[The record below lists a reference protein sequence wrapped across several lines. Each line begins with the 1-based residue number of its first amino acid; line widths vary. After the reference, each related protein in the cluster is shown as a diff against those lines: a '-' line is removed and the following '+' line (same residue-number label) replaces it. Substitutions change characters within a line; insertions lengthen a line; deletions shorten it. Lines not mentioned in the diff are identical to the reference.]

1 MNNWM
6 RIMLIGLM
14 IAVFTGAVSMGWYA
28 LADPDDERRGV
39 EISEKLPVH
48 R

>member
-1 MNNWM
+1 MNWM
-6 RIMLIGLM
+6 RIMLVSLV
-14 IAVFTGAVSMGWYA
+14 IAIFTGAVSMGSYA